1 MADSIEARL
10 QRLEDLEAIRR
21 LLLDYRRHLDG
32 DTATAHTTWAL
43 IRRASGDVP
52 ELALL
57 GHYDDVL
64 AREDGRWKFKR
75 RQAHIDIP
83 DHPVA

>member
-1 MADSIEARL
+1 
-10 QRLEDLEAIRR
+10 
-21 LLLDYRRHLDG
+21 
-32 DTATAHTTWAL
+32 
-43 IRRASGDVP
+43 V
-52 ELALL
+52 LALL

-83 DHPVA
+83 HDPMS